1 MKYVGTS
8 IPDSLSV
15 KSIFTVFH
23 PDLSRTPITKGPGE
37 AHNFPEIIYI
47 DNGQHTLTVDGIDY
61 ELRTGQALIYA
72 PNSHHKSKEPSNSK
86 ASIISFEA
94 DSEILPT
101 LYNRVLTLTDS
112 QIQMFSDIIEEG
124 INCFVTRGPG
134 AEVGGMILKDGVGKY
149 ELQKIKKQLELL
161 LIDIHK
167 NLTETNDKKQ
177 IKSEEFEKAAEFLKS
192 KIHESLTRDEIAAGC
207 SMSVSKLKILF
218 RENCETGPINYF
230 IDLKLKEAKR
240 LIKESSLNFTE
251 IAELLGFNSLHY
263 FSRLFKERVGMTPS
277 EYARSVSN

>member
-15 KSIFTVFH
+15 KSIITVLR
-23 PDLSRTPITKGPGE
+23 PNLSNAVTKGPGE
-37 AHNFPEIIYI
+37 AHDFPEIIFI
-47 DNGQHTLTVDGIDY
+47 DSGRHIIIIDGIDY
-61 ELRTGQALIYA
+61 ELKTGQALIYA
-72 PNSHHKSKEPSNSK
+72 PNAHHISKSSSLSK

-101 LYNRVLTLTDS
+101 LYNKVLTLS
-112 QIQMFSDIIEEG
+112 EVQIQTFSHIIEDG
-124 INCFVTRGPG
+124 IKCFAPREPG
-134 AEVGGMILKDGVGKY
+134 AEVGGMILKEGVSAY
-149 ELQKIKKQLELL
+149 ELQKIKKQLEFV

-167 NLTETNDKKQ
+167 NLTEANEKKQ
-177 IKSEEFEKAAEFLKS
+177 TGSDEFERAVDFLKG
-192 KIHESLTRDEIAAGC
+192 KIHESLTRAEIAMGC

-218 RENCETGPINYF
+218 RENCGTGPINYF

-240 LIKESSLNFTE
+240 LIKETSMNFTE

-277 EYARSVSN
+277 EYARSVSK

>member
-8 IPDSLSV
+8 IPDLLSV
-15 KSIFTVFH
+15 KSIFTVLQ
-23 PDLSRTPITKGPGE
+23 PDLSNAYTKGPGE
-37 AHNFPEIIYI
+37 AHDFPEIIFI
-47 DNGQHTLTVDGIDY
+47 DNGRHTIIVDGVDY
-61 ELRTGQALIYA
+61 ELKTGQALIYA
-72 PNSHHKSKEPSNSK
+72 PNSYHISKYASLSK
-86 ASIISFEA
+86 ASIISFNA

-101 LYNRVLTLTDS
+101 LYNRVLTLTDP
-112 QIQMFSDIIEEG
+112 QIQMFSDIIEKA
-124 INCFVTRGPG
+124 IKCFVTRGPNS
-134 AEVGGMILKDGVGKY
+134 EVLGMILKEGDRKY
-149 ELQKIKKQLELL
+149 ELQKIKKQLEFL

-167 NLTETNDKKQ
+167 NLTETDEKKQ
-177 IKSEEFEKAAEFLKS
+177 TKSEEFEKAADFLKS
-192 KIHESLTRDEIAAGC
+192 KIREPLTRDEIAAGC

-218 RENCETGPINYF
+218 RENCGTGPINYF

-240 LIKESSLNFTE
+240 LIKESTLNFTE

>member
-1 MKYVGTS
+1 MKYVSTS

-15 KSIFTVFH
+15 KGIFTVLE
-23 PDLSRTPITKGPGE
+23 PDLSNAYTKGPGE
-37 AHNFPEIIYI
+37 AHDFPEIIFI
-47 DNGQHTLTVDGIDY
+47 DNGCHTIIVDGVDY
-61 ELRTGQALIYA
+61 ELKTGQALIYA
-72 PNSHHKSKEPSNSK
+72 PNSHHISKYASLSK

-94 DSEILPT
+94 ESEILPT
-101 LYNRVLTLTDS
+101 LYNRVLTLTEN
-112 QIQMFSDIIEEG
+112 QIQMFSNIIEEA
-124 INCFVTRGPG
+124 IKCFVTRGPG
-134 AEVGGMILKDGVGKY
+134 ADVGGMILKEGVSKY
-149 ELQKIKKQLELL
+149 ELQKIKKQLEFL

-167 NLTETNDKKQ
+167 NLTEVNEKKQ
-177 IKSEEFEKAAEFLKS
+177 TKSEEFEKAAEFLKS
-192 KIHESLTRDEIAAGC
+192 KIREPLTRDEIAAGC

-218 RENCETGPINYF
+218 RENCGTGPINYF

-240 LIKESSLNFTE
+240 LIRESSLNFTE